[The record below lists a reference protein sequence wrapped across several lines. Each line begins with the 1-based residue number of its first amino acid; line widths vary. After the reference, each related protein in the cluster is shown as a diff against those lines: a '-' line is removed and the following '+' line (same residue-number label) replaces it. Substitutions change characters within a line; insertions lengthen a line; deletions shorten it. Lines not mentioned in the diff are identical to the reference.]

1 VEVVDMADNKKRILI
16 VEDDQRVLKMLKI
29 RVELEDYEVITARDG
44 QEGMRFVESEK
55 PDILLLDILLP
66 VMSGLD
72 LLERLRTFPRIP
84 VIAFSAQREL
94 GEKALKLGADAFFP
108 KPFDLDKMVSKVRE
122 LLKQ

>member
-72 LLERLRTFPRIP
+72 LLERLSTFPRIP

>member
-66 VMSGLD
+66 VMNGLD
-72 LLERLRTFPRIP
+72 LLERLSTFPRIP